1 MKLLDTIAAISTPYG
16 RGGVA
21 LIRISGADAVR
32 IAEDVFESAR
42 KIPLS
47 EIEAGKMVYGAIY
60 EPSADKVRSHIDDGM
75 AVRFAAPRSFT
86 GEDTVEISC
95 HGGILVTKRVLGACL
110 AAGARHA
117 EAGEFTRRAFINGK
131 LALSEAESLGRLLDA
146 KTMSQLYVASNG
158 LRGSLTKKT
167 SGFYDTMKAMLASI
181 YARIDFPDEDLA
193 DMSEDV
199 PFSSTPE

>member
-32 IAEDVFESAR
+32 IAEDVFEPAK

-60 EPSADKVRSHIDDGM
+60 EPSASKERSHIDDGM
-75 AVRFAAPRSFT
+75 AVRFAAPRSIT

-158 LRGSLTKKT
+158 LRGSLTKK
-167 SGFYDTMKAMLASI
+167 
-181 YARIDFPDEDLA
+181 
-193 DMSEDV
+193 DV
-199 PFSSTPE
+199 RLL